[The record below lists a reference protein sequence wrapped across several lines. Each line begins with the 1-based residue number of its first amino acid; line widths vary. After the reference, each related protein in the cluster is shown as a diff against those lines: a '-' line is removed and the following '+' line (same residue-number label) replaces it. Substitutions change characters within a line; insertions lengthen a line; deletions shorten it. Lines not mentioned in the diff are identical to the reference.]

1 MAENIAFTYKGSLKT
16 ASGVPIKHTLL
27 AVALG
32 LALTACSPVSPR
44 APQTASAQT
53 QTQSSAERNKAN
65 ALAFYDLAFNQH
77 KVQEATDRYVGKEY
91 LQHNPTVAD
100 GGQAFVD
107 AFVPFLKQN
116 PKSRASIKRVIA
128 EGDLVALHVH
138 SQLSPEDAGEAV
150 VDIFRFDKDGK
161 IVEHWD
167 VIQAVPKEKTA
178 SGRSMF

>member
-1 MAENIAFTYKGSLKT
+1 M
-16 ASGVPIKHTLL
+16 
-27 AVALG
+27 
-32 LALTACSPVSPR
+32 R
-44 APQTASAQT
+44 Q
-53 QTQSSAERNKAN
+53 
-65 ALAFYDLAFNQH
+65 
-77 KVQEATDRYVGKEY
+77 YVGKEY
-91 LQHNPTVAD
+91 LQHNPMVAD

-107 AFVPFLKQN
+107 AFAPFLKQN

-138 SQLSPEDAGEAV
+138 SQLSPEDKGEAV

-161 IVEHWD
+161 IMGHWD